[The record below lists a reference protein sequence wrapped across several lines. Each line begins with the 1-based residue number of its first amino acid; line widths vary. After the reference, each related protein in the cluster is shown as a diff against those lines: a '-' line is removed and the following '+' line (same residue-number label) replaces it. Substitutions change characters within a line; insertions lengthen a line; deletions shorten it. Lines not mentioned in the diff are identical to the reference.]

1 MYVTE
6 LGLFEVSLF
15 LCLSPSLSPTL
26 SRSLSLSLPPLSLSV
41 FVLLRGGRA
50 LCQEVTLQSRADI
63 NVGVQRT
70 WRA

>member
-1 MYVTE
+1 MERQNVGAVKYVTE

-15 LCLSPSLSPTL
+15 FFLSP
-26 SRSLSLSLPPLSLSV
+26 LSLSL
-41 FVLLRGGRA
+41 FVLLRGGKA
-50 LCQEVTLQSRADI
+50 LCQEVTLQSRVDI